1 MVDNLVITE
10 LYVLSSNKTQQ
21 IFKIELVFSRTAL
34 NIYAH
39 LNILVK
45 NYFKLIGHLNEKRLY
60 NCR

>member
-45 NYFKLIGHLNEKRLY
+45 NDFKLIGHLNEKRLY